1 MPGMNIVAVTACVSG
16 VAHTYMA
23 AEQLE
28 KLCQK
33 RNYKIKTETQ
43 GALGIENGLTQEEI
57 TSADVA
63 VIVCDISI
71 EGMERFEHSRVVK
84 MGIQQLLTDPDKL
97 QAAIEKVR
105 LLPAGTIIEP
115 S

>member
-1 MPGMNIVAVTACVSG
+1 MTGLNIVAVTACVSG

-28 KLCQK
+28 RLCQK
-33 RNYKIKTETQ
+33 RNYRSKVETQ
-43 GALGIENGLTQEEI
+43 GALGIENGLSQEEI
-57 TSADVA
+57 TNADVA

-71 EGMERFEHSRVVK
+71 EGMDRFKHSRVVK
-84 MGIQQLLTDPDKL
+84 MGIQQLLTEPDKL

-105 LLPAGTIIEP
+105 ILPAGTVLEP
-115 S
+115 C